1 MCKRF
6 IGEMPVKDKV
16 GGSRSREK
24 VPSDHNVGLMQMK
37 GEKQGRKEDWVGRPS
52 MQCTSEQVLAR
63 LMGTS

>member
-37 GEKQGRKEDWVGRPS
+37 GEKQGRKIG
-52 MQCTSEQVLAR
+52 
-63 LMGTS
+63 